1 MSYFRELPNIFYQS
15 QSKDRNSSNDY
26 VLIKNIFRRTK
37 LRDDLQ
43 NVVTIFNK
51 YQISPGE
58 RPDTIA
64 DYLYGDP
71 GLDWVV
77 MMTANIINIRDQ
89 WPLSDKELYKY
100 AENKYGTKLNDVRFH
115 ETTEVKDSLG
125 RLILPKGKIVD
136 SDFTIPKPD
145 ANTATLNPVAAVSNY
160 DYEVR
165 ENDKKRQIFVLK
177 QEYLGMFLEDM
188 RNAMKYDQSSEYI
201 NSRVSATRNTRNT
214 SAE

>member
-26 VLIKNIFRRTK
+26 VLVKNLFRRTK

-43 NVVTIFNK
+43 SVVTLFNK

-64 DYLYGDP
+64 EYLYGDP

-77 MMTANIINIRDQ
+77 MMTANIINVRDQ
-89 WPLSDKELYKY
+89 WPLSDKELYDY
-100 AENKYGTKLNDVRFH
+100 AENKYGTKLNDVRFY
-115 ETTEVKDSLG
+115 ETTEVKDSSG

-136 SDFTIPKPD
+136 QNFKIPNPSTP
-145 ANTATLNPVAAVSNY
+145 TADLNPVVSVSNY
-160 DYEVR
+160 VYEVR
-165 ENDKKRQIFVLK
+165 ENDKRRQIFVLK
-177 QEYLGMFLEDM
+177 PEYLGMFLEDM

>member
-26 VLIKNIFRRTK
+26 VLVKNLFRRTK

-43 NVVTIFNK
+43 SAVTIFDK

-58 RPDTIA
+58 RPDIIA
-64 DYLYGDP
+64 EQLYGDP

-77 MMTANIINIRDQ
+77 MMTANIINVRDQ
-89 WPLSDKELYKY
+89 WPLSDSELYKY

-115 ETTEVKDSLG
+115 ETTEVKDSSG
-125 RLILPKGKIVD
+125 RLILPTGKIVD
-136 SDFTIPKPD
+136 TGFTIPKPGTD
-145 ANTATLNPVAAVSNY
+145 TATLNPVVSISNY

-165 ENDKKRQIFVLK
+165 ENDKKR
-177 QEYLGMFLEDM
+177 
-188 RNAMKYDQSSEYI
+188 
-201 NSRVSATRNTRNT
+201 
-214 SAE
+214 

>member
-26 VLIKNIFRRTK
+26 VLVKNLFRRTK

-43 NVVTIFNK
+43 SIATIFNK

-64 DYLYGDP
+64 EYLYGDP

-77 MMTANIINIRDQ
+77 MMTANIINVRDQ
-89 WPLSDKELYKY
+89 WPLSDKELYNY
-100 AENKYGTKLNDVRFH
+100 AEDKYGTKLNDVRFY
-115 ETTEVKDSLG
+115 ETTEVKDSSG

-136 SDFTIPKPD
+136 QDFKIPNPSTP
-145 ANTATLNPVAAVSNY
+145 TADLNPVVSVSNY
-160 DYEVR
+160 VHEVR
-165 ENDKKRQIFVLK
+165 ENDEKRQIFVLK
-177 QEYLGMFLEDM
+177 PEYLGIFLEDM
-188 RNAMKYDQSSEYI
+188 RNEMKYGRSSEYI
-201 NSRVSATRNTRNT
+201 SSNVAATRNTRNT

>member
-26 VLIKNIFRRTK
+26 VLVKNLFRRTK

-43 NVVTIFNK
+43 SVVTLFNK

-77 MMTANIINIRDQ
+77 MMTANIINVRDQ
-89 WPLSDKELYKY
+89 WPLSDKELYNY
-100 AENKYGTKLNDVRFH
+100 AENKYGTKLNDVRFY
-115 ETTEVKDSLG
+115 ETTEVKDSSG

-136 SDFTIPKPD
+136 QNFKIPNPSTP
-145 ANTATLNPVAAVSNY
+145 TADLNPVVSVSNY
-160 DYEVR
+160 VYEVR
-165 ENDKKRQIFVLK
+165 ENDKRRQIFVLK
-177 QEYLGMFLEDM
+177 PEYLGMFLEDM

>member
-1 MSYFRELPNIFYQS
+1 MSYFRELPNIYYQS

-26 VLIKNIFRRTK
+26 VLVKNLFRRTK

-43 NVVTIFNK
+43 SAVTIFDK
-51 YQISPGE
+51 YQVGHGE

-64 DYLYGDP
+64 EQLYGDS

-77 MMTANIINIRDQ
+77 MMTANIINVRDQ
-89 WPLSDKELYKY
+89 WPLSDSELYKY

-115 ETTEVKDSLG
+115 ETTEVKDSSG

-136 SDFTIPKPD
+136 SGFTIPKPGTD
-145 ANTATLNPVAAVSNY
+145 TATLNPVVSISNY

-177 QEYLGMFLEDM
+177 PEYLGMFLEDM
-188 RNAMKYDQSSEYI
+188 RNEMKYAPSSEYI
-201 NSRVSATRNTRNT
+201 SSNVAATRNTRNT

>member
-15 QSKDRNSSNDY
+15 QSKDRNSSTDY
-26 VLIKNIFRRTK
+26 ELVKNLFRRTK

-43 NVVTIFNK
+43 STVTAFNK
-51 YQISPGE
+51 YQIGEGE

-89 WPLSDKELYKY
+89 WPLSDKDLYNY
-100 AENKYGTKLNDVRFH
+100 AESKYGTTLNDVRFY
-115 ETTEVKDSLG
+115 ETTEVKDSSN

-136 SDFTIPKPD
+136 QDFKIPNPSTP
-145 ANTATLNPVAAVSNY
+145 TADLNPVVSVSNY
-160 DYEVR
+160 NYEVR
-165 ENDKKRQIFVLK
+165 ENDEKRQIFVLK
-177 QEYLGMFLEDM
+177 SEYLGMFLEDM
-188 RNAMKYDQSSEYI
+188 RNEMKYGRSSEYI
-201 NSRVSATRNTRNT
+201 SSNVAATRNTRNT

>member
-26 VLIKNIFRRTK
+26 VLVKNLFRRTK

-43 NVVTIFNK
+43 SVVTLFNK

-64 DYLYGDP
+64 EYLYGDP

-89 WPLSDKELYKY
+89 WPLSDKELYDY
-100 AENKYGTKLNDVRFH
+100 AENKYGTKLNDVRFY
-115 ETTEVKDSLG
+115 ETTEVKDSSG

-136 SDFTIPKPD
+136 QNFKIPNPSTP
-145 ANTATLNPVAAVSNY
+145 TADLNPVVSVSNY
-160 DYEVR
+160 VYEVR
-165 ENDKKRQIFVLK
+165 ENDKRRQIFVLK
-177 QEYLGMFLEDM
+177 PEYLGMFLEDM
-188 RNAMKYDQSSEYI
+188 RNEMKYGPSSEYI
-201 NSRVSATRNTRNT
+201 NSNVAATRNTRNT

>member
-1 MSYFRELPNIFYQS
+1 MSYIRELPNIFNHS
-15 QSKDRNSSNDY
+15 QSKDRKSSHDY
-26 VLIKNIFRRTK
+26 VLVKNLFRRTK

-43 NVVTIFNK
+43 NVVTLFNK

-64 DYLYGDP
+64 EYLYGDP

-89 WPLSDKELYKY
+89 WPLSDKELYEY
-100 AENKYGTKLNDVRFH
+100 ADNKYGNKLNDVRYY
-115 ETTEVKDSLG
+115 ETTEVKDSLN

-136 SDFTIPKPD
+136 QDFKIPDPSSSTTD
-145 ANTATLNPVAAVSNY
+145 LNPVVSVSNY
-160 DYEVR
+160 VHEVR

-177 QEYLGMFLEDM
+177 PEYLGMFLEDM
-188 RNAMKYDQSSEYI
+188 RNEMKYGRSSEYI
-201 NSRVSATRNTRNT
+201 SSNVAATRNTRNT

>member
-1 MSYFRELPNIFYQS
+1 MTYFRELPNIFYQS

-26 VLIKNIFRRTK
+26 VLVKNLFRRTK

-43 NVVTIFNK
+43 SVVTLFNK

-64 DYLYGDP
+64 EYLYGDP

-89 WPLSDKELYKY
+89 WPLSDKELYEY
-100 AENKYGTKLNDVRFH
+100 ADNKYGNKLNDVRYY
-115 ETTEVKDSLG
+115 ETTEVKDSLN

-136 SDFTIPKPD
+136 QDFKIPDPSSSTTD
-145 ANTATLNPVAAVSNY
+145 LNPVVSVSNY
-160 DYEVR
+160 VHEVR

-177 QEYLGMFLEDM
+177 PEYLGMFLEDM
-188 RNAMKYDQSSEYI
+188 RNEMKYGRSSEYI
-201 NSRVSATRNTRNT
+201 SSNVAATRNTRNT

>member
-26 VLIKNIFRRTK
+26 VLVKNLFRRTK
-37 LRDDLQ
+37 LRDDIQ
-43 NVVTIFNK
+43 SVVTLFNK

-64 DYLYGDP
+64 EYLYGDP

-89 WPLSDKELYKY
+89 WPLSDKELYEY
-100 AENKYGTKLNDVRFH
+100 ADNKYGNKLNDVRYY
-115 ETTEVKDSLG
+115 ETTEVKDSLN

-136 SDFTIPKPD
+136 QNFKIPDPSSSTTD
-145 ANTATLNPVAAVSNY
+145 LNPVVSVSNY
-160 DYEVR
+160 VHEVR

-177 QEYLGMFLEDM
+177 PEFLGMFLEDM
-188 RNAMKYDQSSEYI
+188 RNEMKYGRSSEYI
-201 NSRVSATRNTRNT
+201 SSNVAATRNTRNT

>member
-26 VLIKNIFRRTK
+26 VLVKNLFRRTK

-43 NVVTIFNK
+43 SVTTLFNK

-89 WPLSDKELYKY
+89 WPLSDKDLYNY
-100 AENKYGTKLNDVRFH
+100 AESKYGTTLNDVRFY
-115 ETTEVKDSLG
+115 ETTEVKDSSN

-136 SDFTIPKPD
+136 QDFKIPNPSTP
-145 ANTATLNPVAAVSNY
+145 TADLNPVVSVSNY
-160 DYEVR
+160 NYEVR
-165 ENDKKRQIFVLK
+165 ENDEKRQIFVLK
-177 QEYLGMFLEDM
+177 PEYLGMFLEDM
-188 RNAMKYDQSSEYI
+188 RNEMKYGRSSEYI
-201 NSRVSATRNTRNT
+201 SSNIAATRNTRNT